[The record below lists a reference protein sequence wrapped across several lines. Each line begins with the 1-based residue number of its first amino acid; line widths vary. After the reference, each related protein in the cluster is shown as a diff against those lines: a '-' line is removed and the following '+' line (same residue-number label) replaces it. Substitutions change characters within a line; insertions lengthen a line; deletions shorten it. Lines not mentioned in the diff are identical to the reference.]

1 MGILIKKYRTF
12 IFSLGGWGG
21 GGGLRKGGPIS
32 GLRGSYNWN
41 KNFCL
46 QIDRPITEGAY
57 NRYFTMSIINVR
69 EKISLSHSRIFSP
82 YILPR

>member
-1 MGILIKKYRTF
+1 MHGHTYKEIPYLYFFVGRV
-12 IFSLGGWGG
+12 
-21 GGGLRKGGPIS
+21 GLRKGGPIS

-46 QIDRPITEGAY
+46 QIDRPITKGAY

-82 YILPR
+82 YILPW